1 MKLVVLERN
10 TVGTD
15 IDVSSFEQ
23 FGDVTYYKN
32 TVKDEVRE
40 HVADADIIIA
50 NKAPIN
56 EETIGECPNV
66 KMVCEFATGYDN
78 VDLEYCRKRNI
89 AVTNVVDYCTDS
101 VAQHTFAMALFLF
114 EKLHYYDNYVKSGA
128 YGAQDK
134 FSNFDRQFF
143 ELSGKTWGIAGLGNI
158 GKKVAHIAKAFGCRV
173 IYYSV
178 TGNNNSTDYEKVTF
192 DTLLNESDI
201 LSIHCP
207 LSELTRNLI
216 DKETLCKMKP
226 SALLINVA
234 RGAVVNNADLAW
246 ALNENVIAGAGLD
259 VLDGE
264 PIRAD
269 NPLNDIKDSEKLII
283 TPHMAWGSV
292 EARTR
297 IVEAAC
303 ENIRAFLNGQL
314 KNRVD
319 V

>member
-23 FGDVTYYKN
+23 FGEVTYYKN
-32 TVKDEVRE
+32 TVKEEVFD
-40 HVADADIIIA
+40 HVGDADIIIA

-56 EETIGECPNV
+56 EETIGDCPNV
-66 KMVCEFATGYDN
+66 KLVCEFATGFDN
-78 VDLEYCRKRNI
+78 VDLEYCKKRGI

-134 FSNFDRQFF
+134 FSNFDRRFG
-143 ELSGKTWGIAGLGNI
+143 ELAGKTWGIIGLGNI

-173 IYYSV
+173 IFYSV
-178 TGNNNSTDYEKVTF
+178 TGKNVCPDYENVSL
-192 DTLLNESDI
+192 DMLLKESDI

-207 LSELTRNLI
+207 LSDLTRNLI
-216 DKETLCKMKP
+216 DKEALGKMKAT
-226 SALLINVA
+226 SLLINVA

-246 ALNENVIAGAGLD
+246 AIKENIIAGAGLD

-264 PIRAD
+264 PIRPD

-303 ENIRAFLNGQL
+303 ENIRVFLEGGVR
-314 KNRVD
+314 NRVD
-319 V
+319 L

>member
-23 FGDVTYYKN
+23 FGEVTYYKN
-32 TVKDEVRE
+32 TVKEEVE
-40 HVADADIIIA
+40 AHVGDADIVIA

-56 EETIGECPNV
+56 EETIGNCSNV
-66 KMVCEFATGYDN
+66 KMICEFATGFDN
-78 VDLEYCRKRNI
+78 VDLEYCRKRKI

-114 EKLHYYDNYVKSGA
+114 EKLYYYDNYVKSGA

-134 FSNFDRQFF
+134 FSNFDRRFH
-143 ELSGKTWGIAGLGNI
+143 ELSGKTWGIVGLGNI
-158 GKKVAHIAKAFGCRV
+158 GKKVASVAKAFGCRV

-178 TGNNNSTDYEKVTF
+178 TGKNTCPDYENVSF
-192 DTLLNESDI
+192 DSLLKEADI

-207 LSELTRNLI
+207 LSNLTKNLI
-216 DKETLCKMKP
+216 DKEALCKMKP

-264 PIRAD
+264 PIRND

-303 ENIRAFLNGQL
+303 ENIRAFLNDTIR
-314 KNRVD
+314 NRVD
-319 V
+319 L

>member
-32 TVKDEVRE
+32 TVKEEVE
-40 HVADADIIIA
+40 KNVGDADIIIA

-56 EETIGECPNV
+56 QETIGNCPNV
-66 KMVCEFATGYDN
+66 KMVCEFATGFDN
-78 VDLEYCRKRNI
+78 VDLEYCQKRGI

-101 VAQHTFAMALFLF
+101 VAQHTFAIALFLF

-143 ELSGKTWGIAGLGNI
+143 ELAGKTWGIIGLGNI
-158 GKKVAHIAKAFGCRV
+158 GKKVANIAKAFGCHV

-178 TGNNNSTDYEKVTF
+178 TGKNTCRDYENVSL
-192 DTLLNESDI
+192 DTLLKEADV

-207 LSELTRNLI
+207 LSDLTRNLI
-216 DKETLCKMKP
+216 DKEALCKMKKT
-226 SALLINVA
+226 ALLINVA

-246 ALNENVIAGAGLD
+246 AINDNMIAGAGLD

-264 PIRAD
+264 PIRID

-297 IVEAAC
+297 IVDAAC
-303 ENIRAFLNGQL
+303 ENIRAFLKGN
-314 KNRVD
+314 KRNRVD
-319 V
+319 L

>member
-1 MKLVVLERN
+1 MKLVVLERD

-23 FGDVTYYKN
+23 FGEVTYYKN
-32 TVKDEVRE
+32 TVKDEVFA
-40 HVADADIIIA
+40 HVGDADVIIA

-56 EETIGECPNV
+56 EETIGNCPNV
-66 KMVCEFATGYDN
+66 KLVCEFATGFDN
-78 VDLEYCRKRNI
+78 VDLKYCKKCGI

-114 EKLHYYDNYVKSGA
+114 EKLHYYDTYVKSGA

-134 FSNFDRQFF
+134 FSNFDRRFG
-143 ELSGKTWGIAGLGNI
+143 ELSGKTWGIVGLGNI

-173 IYYSV
+173 IFYSV
-178 TGNNNSTDYEKVTF
+178 TGKNNCPDYESVSF
-192 DTLLNESDI
+192 DTLLKESDI

-207 LSELTRNLI
+207 LSDLTRNLI
-216 DKETLCKMKP
+216 DKDALVKMKD

-246 ALNENVIAGAGLD
+246 AIKENVIAGAGLD

-264 PIRAD
+264 PIRAN
-269 NPLNDIKDSEKLII
+269 NPLNEIKDSEKLII

-303 ENIRAFLNGQL
+303 ENIRVFLNGGVR
-314 KNRVD
+314 NRVD
-319 V
+319 L

>member
-15 IDVSSFEQ
+15 IDVSDFEQ
-23 FGDVTYYKN
+23 FGEVTYYKN
-32 TVKDEVRE
+32 TVKDEVEE
-40 HVADADIIIA
+40 HVNDADIIIA

-56 EETIGECPNV
+56 EETIGNCPNV
-66 KMVCEFATGYDN
+66 KMVCEFATGFDN
-78 VDLEYCRKRNI
+78 VDLEYCKKRKI

-101 VAQHTFAMALFLF
+101 VAQHTFAMALFLL

-134 FSNFDRQFF
+134 FSNFDRRFG
-143 ELSGKTWGIAGLGNI
+143 ELAGKTWGIIGLGNI

-173 IYYSV
+173 IFYSV
-178 TGNNNSTDYEKVTF
+178 TGKNVCPDYENVSL
-192 DTLLNESDI
+192 DMLLKESDI

-207 LSELTRNLI
+207 LSDLTRNLI
-216 DKETLCKMKP
+216 DKEALCKMKAT
-226 SALLINVA
+226 SLLINVA

-246 ALNENVIAGAGLD
+246 AIKENIIAGAGLD

-264 PIRAD
+264 PIRPD

-303 ENIRAFLNGQL
+303 ENIRVFLEGGVR
-314 KNRVD
+314 NRVD
-319 V
+319 L

>member
-1 MKLVVLERN
+1 MKISILERDSL
-10 TVGTD
+10 G
-15 IDVSSFEQ
+15 IDVDMSEIDKL
-23 FGDVTYYKN
+23 GEVTVYPAT
-32 TVKDEVRE
+32 TVETAVE
-40 HVADADIIIA
+40 HIGDADIIIA

-56 EETIGECPNV
+56 EETIGKCPNV
-66 KMVCEFATGYDN
+66 KMVCEFATGFDN
-78 VDLEYCRKRNI
+78 VDLDYCRKRNI

-101 VAQHTFAMALFLF
+101 VAQHTFAMALFVF

-134 FSNFDRQFF
+134 FSNFDRRFG
-143 ELSGKTWGIAGLGNI
+143 ELCGKTWGIIGLGNI
-158 GKKVAHIAKAFGCRV
+158 GKKVASIAKAFGCRV

-178 TGNNNSTDYEKVTF
+178 TGKNTCPDYENVSF
-192 DTLLNESDI
+192 DTLLKEADV

-207 LSELTRNLI
+207 LSKLTRNLI
-216 DKETLCKMKP
+216 DKKALCKMKQ
-226 SALLINVA
+226 SAFLINVA

-246 ALNENVIAGAGLD
+246 ALKENVIAGAGLD

-264 PIRAD
+264 PIRDD

-303 ENIRAFLNGQL
+303 ENIRSFLNGDIR
-314 KNRVD
+314 NRVD
-319 V
+319 L

>member
-15 IDVSSFEQ
+15 IDVSGFEQ
-23 FGDVTYYKN
+23 FGEVTYYKN
-32 TVKDEVRE
+32 TVKEEVEE
-40 HVADADIIIA
+40 HVADAEIIIA

-56 EETIGECPNV
+56 EATIGRCSNV

-78 VDLEYCRKRNI
+78 VDLDYCRKRNI

-101 VAQHTFAMALFLF
+101 VAQHTFAMTLFLF
-114 EKLHYYDNYVKSGA
+114 EKLHYYDNYVKTGA

-143 ELSGKTWGIAGLGNI
+143 ELFGKTWGIVGLGNI
-158 GKKVAHIAKAFGCRV
+158 GKKVAQIAEAFGCRV
-173 IYYSV
+173 VYYSV
-178 TGNNNSTDYEKVTF
+178 TGKNSCPDYEKVSF
-192 DTLLNESDI
+192 DRLLSESDV

-207 LSELTRNLI
+207 LSDLTRNLI
-216 DKETLCKMKP
+216 DKEALCKMKP
-226 SALLINVA
+226 TALLVNVA

-246 ALNENVIAGAGLD
+246 ALNENVIAAAGLD

-264 PIRAD
+264 PIRKD
-269 NPLNDIKDSEKLII
+269 NPLGDIKDSEKLII

-303 ENIRAFLNGQL
+303 ENIRAFLDGRNL
-314 KNRVD
+314 NRVD
-319 V
+319 L

>member
-23 FGDVTYYKN
+23 FGEVTYYKN
-32 TVKDEVRE
+32 TVKEEVFD
-40 HVADADIIIA
+40 HVGDADIIIA

-56 EETIGECPNV
+56 EETIGDCPNV
-66 KMVCEFATGYDN
+66 KLVCEFATGFDN
-78 VDLEYCRKRNI
+78 VDLEYCKKRGI

-134 FSNFDRQFF
+134 FSNFDRRFG
-143 ELSGKTWGIAGLGNI
+143 ELAGKTWGIIGLGNI

-173 IYYSV
+173 IFYSV
-178 TGNNNSTDYEKVTF
+178 TGKNVCPDYENVSL
-192 DTLLNESDI
+192 DMLLKESDI

-207 LSELTRNLI
+207 LSDLTRNLI
-216 DKETLCKMKP
+216 DKEALGKMKAT
-226 SALLINVA
+226 SLLINVA

-246 ALNENVIAGAGLD
+246 AIKENIIAGAGLD

-264 PIRAD
+264 PIRPD

-303 ENIRAFLNGQL
+303 ENIRVFLEGGVR
-314 KNRVD
+314 NRVD